1 MQQSNRAFLHDVELA
16 VPEHRY
22 SQSEALEIM
31 DRLHPFEGA
40 AARKRRR
47 IYENSGIEFRHSV
60 FSEFKESVPE
70 HALFRSS
77 DGTVVEPS
85 TADRND
91 LYVKEARRLSR
102 SAVERLLERHE
113 QLAGSITHLITV
125 SCTGF
130 SAPGFDFYL
139 VKDLGLPADVDRF
152 HLGFMGCFA
161 AFPALKLAK
170 SICAADPEAT
180 CLIVNVELCSLHLQ
194 FKEDTDIVVANAL
207 FSDGVSA
214 AVVSSRPLPG
224 TNRRLRLDAF
234 RSHTIPES
242 EDDMAWTIGNTGFDM
257 RLSAYVPRF
266 IERDIGSIL
275 NGLLA
280 HEGHSQSDIDI
291 WAVHPGGR
299 AILERVATALA
310 IPTEKL
316 QHSYDVLREFGNM
329 SSVTIMFVLKRI
341 LESTATGRI
350 FATAFGPGLTVESG
364 LLQAE

>member
-1 MQQSNRAFLHDVELA
+1 MQQSTQVFLHDIELS
-16 VPEHRY
+16 VPDNRY
-22 SQSEALEIM
+22 RQSEALEIM
-31 DRLHPFEGA
+31 DRLHPFQGA
-40 AARKRRR
+40 TARKRRR

-60 FSEFKESVPE
+60 LAEFKESTPTTG
-70 HALFRSS
+70 LFSQA
-77 DGTVVEPS
+77 DDLGAEPS
-85 TADRND
+85 TAARND
-91 LYVKEARRLSR
+91 LYIAEARRLSR
-102 SAVERLLERHE
+102 DAVEKLLTKHE
-113 QLAGSITHLITV
+113 GLAGRVTHLITV

-139 VKDLGLPADVDRF
+139 VKDLGLPANVDRF

-170 SICAADPEAT
+170 SICIADPGAT
-180 CLIVNVELCSLHLQ
+180 VLVVNVELCSLHLQ

-214 AVVSSRPLPG
+214 AVVSARPLAG
-224 TNRRLRLDAF
+224 TDRRLRLGAF
-234 RSHTIPES
+234 QSHTIPES
-242 EDDMAWTIGNTGFDM
+242 EDEMAWTIGNTGFDM

-266 IERDIGSIL
+266 IERDIASIL

-280 HEGHSQSDIDI
+280 REGHSQDDIDI

-299 AILERVATALA
+299 AILERVATALSV
-310 IPTEKL
+310 PVEKL
-316 QHSYDVLREFGNM
+316 RHSYDVLREFGNM
-329 SSVTIMFVLKRI
+329 SSATIMFVLKRI

-364 LLQAE
+364 VLQVE